1 MQLILDLFRADIM
14 HYVLRWDSRSQRNV
28 PFRVI
33 VYNLCYVA
41 YAMLVLR
48 LGLTSVFLSPESQ
61 CRRTAPQL
69 YQTATVFVSL
79 TLGAWSVVLFGYVIP
94 FICVIIILTRNGY
107 VSTSDM
113 VAWGNVFPNGSRGA
127 PEGTIDLL
135 KVISMD
141 EAPEAECCI
150 CMEEFEPDDVIVMTD
165 CKHIFHKSCCKEWLQ
180 QSTTCPVCRTDLTSP
195 PSDPNNVEN
204 GDSLLVAAEEGIAI
218 ATGNGNT
225 SINR

>member
-1 MQLILDLFRADIM
+1 
-14 HYVLRWDSRSQRNV
+14 
-28 PFRVI
+28 
-33 VYNLCYVA
+33 
-41 YAMLVLR
+41 MLVLR

-141 EAPEAECCI
+141 EAPEAECCVSI
-150 CMEEFEPDDVIVMTD
+150 MLFCFTSSNFSFLLVHWISV
-165 CKHIFHKSCCKEWLQ
+165 L
-180 QSTTCPVCRTDLTSP
+180 LTSFIF
-195 PSDPNNVEN
+195 
-204 GDSLLVAAEEGIAI
+204 SLYLSTNDQPYCTIRYVWK
-218 ATGNGNT
+218 NSNLMMLL
-225 SINR
+225 